1 MKYLLNAFSLTLVDC
16 ANGGQ
21 VTFWKS
27 LPPSKQE
34 IGEAKNCLN
43 PRHPSTCAVAEAMGA
58 SPAPEVAPVI
68 VMSLGDEFILMS
80 PKNSDRTGIER
91 ELTAKDFVWYMGRI
105 SVCM

>member
-1 MKYLLNAFSLTLVDC
+1 MKYLLNGFSLAMVDC

-27 LPPSKQE
+27 LPPSRQE
-34 IGEAKNCLN
+34 IGEATNALN
-43 PRHPSTCAVAEAMGA
+43 SRHTTTCRVAEAMGA
-58 SPAPEVAPVI
+58 PPAPEVAPLI
-68 VMSLGDEFILMS
+68 SLNLGDEFIIMT